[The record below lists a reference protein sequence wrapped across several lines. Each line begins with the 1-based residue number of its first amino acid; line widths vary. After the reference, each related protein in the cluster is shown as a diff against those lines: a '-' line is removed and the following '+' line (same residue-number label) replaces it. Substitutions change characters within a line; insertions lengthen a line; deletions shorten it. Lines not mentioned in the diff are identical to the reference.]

1 MKIIVHYPETD
12 QKKEE
17 LACRA
22 ASVHG
27 KAVTEYIRQLAFSQE
42 KKIELTRQIERKAE
56 RETVTPESP

>member
-42 KKIELTRQIERKAE
+42 KK
-56 RETVTPESP
+56 

>member
-42 KKIELTRQIERKAE
+42 KIELTRQIERKAE

>member
-22 ASVHG
+22 G